1 MKKRAVRRFFAI
13 VMIGFMLFWTALPS
27 LGTAAFMT
35 YGTPIQY
42 GTPITGGNPMTGG
55 EFMVPGNVYDYGNP
69 VSGGQPGSSGQ
80 IIIPQNPSANGQFIL
95 PNIINS
101 PKYNFLITGN
111 AMDPGNAMT
120 PGDVS
125 SGGEAV
131 NAGDASSNGNA
142 VEGGDPAQNGD
153 ALNGGDAAGG
163 GNAANGGAPST
174 GGIAFA
180 GDDPSSGGDAVSGG
194 RVTNGNTI
202 TGGDGSNSGE
212 ITPGEAGEG
221 NALEGGAPG
230 EGGTSPE
237 GNSPDGVTPLNPN
250 DGAPVGSG
258 PEGGGP
264 NGSGPDGNAG
274 GGGGANSP
282 SADQTTFQS
291 LMSTLK
297 SGKSYF
303 ITYRNHLANMLDGT
317 LSITAGFKLTD
328 LETASGKKNL
338 WRVSGDPTAV
348 KGSGKLSTWLN
359 MRYSDY
365 LNSFENS
372 KPVVRGKGGG
382 VAEIGKDGKKTTRN
396 WAIFAPRDGQD
407 LKQKRIQGFLDE
419 IGPKSIWNKSKDY
432 MTKNWV
438 PTNKDFFGKSAFAKG
453 NGIANVLLSVGS
465 RLAEN
470 AADPTRTG
478 TDLAAGITT
487 DVLLG
492 AGQTA
497 VSAAAGWAASAATAA
512 AIGSVVPGVGTV
524 VGAAVGLGLGWFM
537 STKTGKGISR
547 RVEGVVKVGIN
558 KIKDVGKG
566 IVNGLKGL
574 FGG

>member
-1 MKKRAVRRFFAI
+1 MKKRVTRRFFAI
-13 VMIGFMLFWTALPS
+13 IMIGFMLFWTAMPS
-27 LGTAAFMT
+27 LGMAAFMT

-42 GTPITGGNPMTGG
+42 GTPITGVKPMTGG

-69 VSGGQPGSSGQ
+69 VSGGQPGSTGQ

-111 AMDPGNAMT
+111 AMDPGNVMT
-120 PGDVS
+120 PGEV
-125 SGGEAV
+125 SGGGDAV

-142 VEGGDPAQNGD
+142 GEGGNPAQNGE
-153 ALNGGDAAGG
+153 ALNGGDASGG
-163 GNAANGGAPST
+163 GNTANGGDPAE
-174 GGIAFA
+174 GGSALD
-180 GDDPSSGGDAVSGG
+180 GGDPSSSGDAVSAGNT
-194 RVTNGNTI
+194 TNGNTI
-202 TGGDGSNSGE
+202 SGGDGSNNGE
-212 ITPGEAGEG
+212 ITPGEAGDG
-221 NALEGGAPG
+221 NALDGGTPG

-237 GNSPDGVTPLNPN
+237 GNSPDGVNPLNPN
-250 DGAPVGSG
+250 DGAPGGSG
-258 PEGGGP
+258 QDS
-264 NGSGPDGNAG
+264 SGPTGNG
-274 GGGGANSP
+274 GGGDATNP
-282 SADQTTFQS
+282 STDQTPLQGFFK
-291 LMSTLK
+291 TLK
-297 SGKSYF
+297 DGKRYF
-303 ITYRNHLANMLDGT
+303 VTYKNHLANMLDGT
-317 LSITAGFKLTD
+317 LSIMAGFKLTD
-328 LETASGKKNL
+328 LNTASGKKNL
-338 WRVSGDPTAV
+338 WRISGDPTAV

-372 KPVVRGKGGG
+372 KAVVKGKGGG

-396 WAIFAPRDGQD
+396 WSIFAPRDGQD

-432 MTKNWV
+432 MKKNWI
-438 PTNKDFFGKSAFAKG
+438 PTNKDFFGKTALAKG
-453 NGIANVLLSVGS
+453 NGIANIFLSVGS

-470 AADPTRTG
+470 AADPSRTG

-497 VSAAAGWAASAATAA
+497 VSAAAGWGASVATAA
-512 AIGSVVPGVGTV
+512 AVGSVVPGVGTV
-524 VGAAVGLGLGWFM
+524 VGAAVGFGLAWFM
-537 STKTGKGISR
+537 STETGKGISR
-547 RVEGVVKVGIN
+547 RVEGVVKAGIN
-558 KIKDVGKG
+558 KAKDFGKG